1 MIFWFCLQSLDFYA
15 DLEVLDLSH
24 NSIDALGKRHFE
36 SQIMLTSLNLSYNS
50 LHYLEEQAFSGLTQ
64 LQVLD
69 LRHNHLTRIDDYVLG
84 DLEEL
89 TDLDLSFN
97 SIEYLSSECFTSLY
111 RLRSLN
117 LNSNRLQMV
126 ILNSN
131 QIERIRMI
139 FQKRS
144 KAFFRDK
151 DRKKKIR

>member
-1 MIFWFCLQSLDFYA
+1 MDFYT

-24 NSIDALGKRHFE
+24 NNIDTLGKRHLE
-36 SQIMLTSLNLSYNS
+36 SQKMLTSLNLSYNS
-50 LHYLEEQAFSGLTQ
+50 LHYLEEQTFSGLTQ

-97 SIEYLSSECFTSLY
+97 SIEFLSSECFASLY

-117 LNSNRLQMV
+117 LNSNRLQLVMSDF
-126 ILNSN
+126 N
-131 QIERIRMI
+131 R
-139 FQKRS
+139 FKRS
-144 KAFFRDK
+144 QKNFLK
-151 DRKKKIR
+151 NRKEL

>member
-1 MIFWFCLQSLDFYA
+1 
-15 DLEVLDLSH
+15 
-24 NSIDALGKRHFE
+24 
-36 SQIMLTSLNLSYNS
+36 MLTSLNLSYNS

-97 SIEYLSSECFTSLY
+97 SIEYLSDNCFTSLY

-117 LNSNRLQMV
+117 LNSNRLQLVMFHFNRLKGF
-126 ILNSN
+126 LNK
-131 QIERIRMI
+131 E
-139 FQKRS
+139 S
-144 KAFFRDK
+144 KSVCENWES
-151 DRKKKIR
+151 